1 MNIPPVISGPRVV
14 DVESV
19 LGHSTTLECE
29 VYAVPTAI
37 VEWMKEGVL
46 ITSHDRNTNLLS
58 GGRKLQIG
66 L

>member
-1 MNIPPVISGPRVV
+1 M

-29 VYAVPTAI
+29 VYAFPTAI

-58 GGRKLQIG
+58 GGKKLQIG
-66 L
+66 F